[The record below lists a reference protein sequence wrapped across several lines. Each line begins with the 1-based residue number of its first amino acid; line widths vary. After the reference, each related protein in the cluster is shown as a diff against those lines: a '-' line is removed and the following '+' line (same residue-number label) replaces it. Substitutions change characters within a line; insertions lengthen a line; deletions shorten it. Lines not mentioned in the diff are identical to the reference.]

1 MVGVLGQHEVA
12 QTQRVRPLKQ
22 IYDRPCQRA
31 DACRGQIA
39 PIAESDGH
47 VGGEDGG
54 ARRVANDLGEGTR
67 L

>member
-1 MVGVLGQHEVA
+1 
-12 QTQRVRPLKQ
+12 VRPLKQ
-22 IYDRPCQRA
+22 IHDRLCQRA

-39 PIAESDGH
+39 PIAESDSH

-54 ARRVANDLGEGTR
+54 ARRVGNGLGEGTR